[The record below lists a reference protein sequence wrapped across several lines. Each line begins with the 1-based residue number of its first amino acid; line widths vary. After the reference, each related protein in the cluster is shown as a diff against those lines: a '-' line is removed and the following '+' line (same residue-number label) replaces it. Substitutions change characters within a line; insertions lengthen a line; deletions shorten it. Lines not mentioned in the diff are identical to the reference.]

1 MGTSGMRI
9 ACFNDVLKLCFSSHF
24 LMMQGMP
31 VPAMMMPSPYAPYP
45 GMMMQTG
52 PMMQMP
58 GPPMGVTPQLTQ
70 MLAQS
75 AAGGRGSN
83 VFFKTRLCNK

>member
-1 MGTSGMRI
+1 MRI
-9 ACFNDVLKLCFSSHF
+9 PHFINVLKVNFKFRF

-31 VPAMMMPSPYAPYP
+31 VPAVMMSSPYAPYP

-58 GPPMGVTPQLTQ
+58 GPHMGVTPQLTQ